1 MENKIEIYSSSAGIE
16 INIVVKNDSVWA
28 TQKQMAEIFETT
40 PQNVTIH
47 LKKVYKDGEIDEVS
61 TCKEYLQVQTE
72 GKRKVQRMQLFYN
85 LDAILSVGYRINSKR
100 GTQFRQ
106 WATQRLKDYLVQGYA
121 INEKRLQEATSKF
134 HDLNYAVKLAT
145 KAVNKTTLTTGE
157 AKGILGVIEQYAYAL
172 ETLDKYDHQ
181 QLTIE
186 TLSEETEIQK
196 LSYENA
202 IQQIRIWRDFQKA
215 GNLFGNEKDQSFKSS
230 LDTIYQTFDGVDL
243 YPTIEE
249 KAANLLYFIVKNHS
263 FSDGNKRIAAGLFV
277 YFLDMNNKLLNNY
290 GNKRINDNALVAITI
305 MIAESKSEE
314 KDLFMRDVQIMHENF
329 IKDVAENRNLAI
341 EKVREIADGS
351 TVLGEKA
358 KELGLIDEIGGYNEV
373 VSYLEKQIGEEISV
387 CW

>member
-1 MENKIEIYSSSAGIE
+1 MSEIVIYNSPDNLSQIEVTFENETVWLTQE
-16 INIVVKNDSVWA
+16 QLVRLFQRDQSV
-28 TQKQMAEIFETT
+28 ISRHIR
-40 PQNVTIH
+40 NVFR
-47 LKKVYKDGEIDEVS
+47 DGELEEKS
-61 TCKEYLQVQTE
+61 N
-72 GKRKVQRMQLFYN
+72 MQKMHIANSDKPIIKYN
-85 LDAILSVGYRINSKR
+85 LDVIISVGYRVKSKQ

-134 HDLNYAVKLAT
+134 QDLNNAVKLAT

-172 ETLDKYDHQ
+172 ETLDKYDNQ
-181 QLTIE
+181 KLTIE

-196 LSYENA
+196 LTYENA

-230 LDTIYQTFDGVDL
+230 LETIYQTFDGLDL

-314 KDLFMRDVQIMHENF
+314 KDSMAKLV
-329 IKDVAENRNLAI
+329 VNLI
-341 EKVREIADGS
+341 NS
-351 TVLGEKA
+351 
-358 KELGLIDEIGGYNEV
+358 NN
-373 VSYLEKQIGEEISV
+373 
-387 CW
+387 